1 MSDDATGAP
10 STRWPPGPAA
20 TVPTREAPAS
30 SRHQLAACAAR
41 GAMPVEVVRP
51 VGTPAGVAIV
61 AHGRNGAPGQPQVAH
76 MTDAALRR
84 RLIVVAPQLS
94 NSAAGD
100 GAGRPEDFKINGHVA
115 ELRAVVVWTQAL
127 PELADLPA
135 APILMGHSMG
145 AYAALRLAA
154 EDAGGRIGGVVAVSP
169 VVSGAA
175 LIAARRRMGAAAL
188 QALAAEVPGALET
201 WLEHD
206 LLPMAAQIT
215 VPVAVMTGAADA
227 LTPPADAERLARVL
241 PNVVA
246 LDILANEEHCP
257 KGAVYAASL
266 DCALDRILSAC
277 RQP

>member
-10 STRWPPGPAA
+10 PKRWPPGPAA
-20 TVPTREAPAS
+20 TVPTREAPVS

-51 VGTPAGVAIV
+51 GSTPAGIAIV
-61 AHGRNGAPGQPQVAH
+61 AHGRNGAPGQPQVAC

-100 GAGRPEDFKINGHVA
+100 GAGRPEDFTINGHVA

-127 PELADLPA
+127 PELTDLPA

-169 VVSGAA
+169 VVSGAS

-188 QALAAEVPGALET
+188 QALASEVPGALET

-206 LLPMAAQIT
+206 LLPMAARIT

-227 LTPPADAERLARVL
+227 LTPPADAERLARAL

-257 KGAVYAASL
+257 SGAVYAASL
-266 DCALDRILSAC
+266 DRALDRILSAC